1 MADNVSNKEI
11 LRAEQA
17 NSFWIKIAGG
27 VLTAGIIA
35 MVSMSY
41 KTTTQIAVMQ
51 TDVTYV
57 RETLKSFDTRLTRLE
72 NSTFTGKDAEQLK
85 TWTEL
90 KLEAL
95 KVQIQSNKTELENI
109 RRNANDK

>member
-1 MADNVSNKEI
+1 MTDRVTNQE
-11 LRAEQA
+11 AELA
-17 NSFWIKIAGG
+17 NGFWLKIAGG
-27 VLTAGIIA
+27 ILTAGILT

-41 KTTTQIAVMQ
+41 KVTTQIVVMQ
-51 TDVTYV
+51 TDVTYI

-72 NSTFTGKDAEQLK
+72 NSTFTSKDAEQLK

-95 KVQIQSNKTELENI
+95 KVQIQFNKTEVGNI
-109 RRNANDK
+109 RNRRNEN